1 MDKYL
6 HEIHRK
12 ESEGIR
18 RNEQFLKELSRASR
32 SANMLN
38 EKTEK
43 LQEIR
48 VNLKLFEKIKRHIDV
63 PGIIL
68 GYAHTIFSI
77 TICNVICRVVKP
89 ICSMN

>member
-48 VNLKLFEKIKRHIDV
+48 VSLTFFEKIKRHIDV
-63 PGIIL
+63 RAIIL

>member
-18 RNEQFLKELSRASR
+18 RNELFLKELSRASR
-32 SANMLN
+32 SANILN

-48 VNLKLFEKIKRHIDV
+48 VSLKVFEKINPSRPMH
-63 PGIIL
+63 
-68 GYAHTIFSI
+68 F
-77 TICNVICRVVKP
+77 
-89 ICSMN
+89 